1 MSSSTET
8 RSALPTL
15 QKHAKRP
22 PLEDP
27 PCVCRRSAFSSSLLD
42 QHSSPDAA
50 AWFIG
55 CRCRVSASVQRN
67 SYSQCCPHQKFLCP
81 RHAAN
86 RPHCAFQHLVRLVF
100 STRACFHGSV
110 VRAAQLCR
118 HFCLSHPLSMLLSEY
133 EFAASQCVGTCQHQH
148 SQPICHGVLCMVQ
161 GVLPSVCRSV
171 VSPSSPKVSTQ
182 SLSSHCVD
190 HIPPSATRIFRTTLC
205 TRCVSL
211 GVPLPRRLWTR
222 LGSAA
227 GGAFA
232 SSSLSRHRHFLR
244 AALIVALS
252 WMGIKIGSPIDATI
266 LSASSA

>member
-8 RSALPTL
+8 RRALPTL

-22 PLEDP
+22 PMEDP
-27 PCVCRRSAFSSSLLD
+27 PCMCRRSAFSSSLLD

-67 SYSQCCPHQKFLCP
+67 SYSQCCPHQKKIVSEAHRQPSTLRVPTLGSIGILHQGLLPWLRCASCP
-81 RHAAN
+81 T
-86 RPHCAFQHLVRLVF
+86 L
-100 STRACFHGSV
+100 ST
-110 VRAAQLCR
+110 L
-118 HFCLSHPLSMLLSEY
+118 CLSHPLSMLLSEY

-161 GVLPSVCRSV
+161 RVLPSVCVCV

-211 GVPLPRRLWTR
+211 GVPLPRKLWRR

-227 GGAFA
+227 GAAFA
-232 SSSLSRHRHFLR
+232 SSSLSRKSHFLS

-252 WMGIKIGSPIDATI
+252 WMDIKIGSPIDATM